1 MTHDDSPDQKWM
13 AQWIR
18 LANIIQRAAV
28 ICSKSFAN
36 IEFSLRDSPHLSRYP
51 YFLHFSA
58 LEIRYPYPP

>member
-1 MTHDDSPDQKWM
+1 M